1 MKELNLI
8 LKKTSLMRLS
18 RLRIIDL
25 NFIIKNIKNKN
36 KYKYLKEF
44 RFMLIINKP

>member
-18 RLRIIDL
+18 RLRIFDL

-36 KYKYLKEF
+36 KYLKEF